1 MDPSRL
7 RLYQNPKRGSHID
20 PFAQVSSVT
29 MAQLAKKGNHFVCSY
44 SIEEYSFEELV
55 IITIGL
61 LHEHPLDV
69 PIALFGVP

>member
-1 MDPSRL
+1 
-7 RLYQNPKRGSHID
+7 
-20 PFAQVSSVT
+20 